1 VKLRHLIPNLFT
13 LGNIAFGFFSM
24 LASAQGRY
32 ERSVLCLFGAAIC
45 DLLDGKLAR
54 MLDAS
59 TKFGMELDS
68 LSDAISFGIAPG
80 LLVYLAILSPLGTG
94 GAVLAIG
101 YVLTAV
107 IRLARYNV
115 DTSSTLAE
123 VTFTGM
129 PTPIAAGYILSFVM
143 VRQALPLALVAGGT
157 GLIAVLMVS
166 TLKVPKFRPGGLPFV
181 MLVFGI
187 GTFVAFLWRPGA
199 LTWHV
204 WNGWNFV
211 LLFANYV
218 LLSRRGYL
226 RGQKSEPSGQQ
237 DPVKSDA

>member
-1 VKLRHLIPNLFT
+1 VQAKHLVPNFFT
-13 LGNIAFGFFSM
+13 LANIAFGFFSM
-24 LASAQGRY
+24 LAAAQGRY
-32 ERSVLCLFGAAIC
+32 ERAVLCLFGAALC

-80 LLVYLAILSPLGTG
+80 LLVYLAVLEPLGIG

-115 DTSSTLAE
+115 DTATIGK
-123 VTFTGM
+123 VTFQGV
-129 PTPIAAGYILSFVM
+129 PTPIAAGYIMSFVM
-143 VRQALPLALVAGGT
+143 VRGALPVALVAAGT
-157 GLIAVLMVS
+157 GLMAVLMVS
-166 TLKVPKFRPGGLPFV
+166 TLKIPKFRPGQGLPFA
-181 MLVFGI
+181 MLIFGV

-199 LTWHV
+199 ITWHI
-204 WNGWNFV
+204 WNGWNLIMV
-211 LLFANYV
+211 VSNYIV
-218 LLSRRGYL
+218 LSRKGYL
-226 RGQKSEPSGQQ
+226 GGGEVPEPG
-237 DPVKSDA
+237 KG